1 MRALAILIAA
11 AAVLAA
17 IFGPQLFFVV
27 DETQLALVTRFGEP
41 RRSINSPGL
50 RVKTPFVE
58 RVNYFEKR
66 LLLFDAPP
74 EGLLTSDK
82 KRLVID
88 VYARGKIVDQL
99 KFFRTV
105 ITEDRARFRVVDI
118 VTSELRKEI
127 ALDLQSEIIRDT
139 REQIMN
145 RVRDAVAPQVLEFG
159 IEIID
164 VRIKRADFPGEI
176 ANSIY
181 DRMRA
186 ERVRIADRERAEGAE
201 FDLKKRAQVDRSAVV
216 ILSEAQRDADIIRG
230 EGEAESIRIFAEALE
245 QDPEFYT
252 FQRTLEAYT
261 KFLNQNTT
269 LVLPADAEV
278 LQFLQSP
285 SGTIAGSE

>member
-88 VYARGKIVDQL
+88 VYARGRIVDQL

-145 RVRDAVAPQVLEFG
+145 RVRDAVVPQVLEFG

-201 FDLKKRAQVDRSAVV
+201 FDLEKRAQVDRSAVV

>member
-88 VYARGKIVDQL
+88 VYARGRIVDQL

-105 ITEDRARFRVVDI
+105 VTEDRARFRVVDI
-118 VTSELRKEI
+118 VASELRKEI

-201 FDLKKRAQVDRSAVV
+201 FDLEKRAQVDRSAVV